1 MAKSPILNVPNILSF
16 IRVILVP
23 AFVAALIFMRDIEIW
38 GIVVSAVLYGLTA
51 LTDMLDGKI
60 ARKYGLVTD
69 FGKFI
74 DPLADKF
81 MVLGSMLAI
90 LVWVFLR
97 GEELFGMIFVWL
109 VLIILFR
116 ELAVTSLRLVV
127 AGKKTKVDLAAN
139 MMGKLKTVSQMV
151 GTVVIIV
158 EPLVMEYL
166 FDTQRIASYA
176 CMAVMAFTTIVSGW
190 NYFVGYLPHIVAD
203 DSTPESAPESA
214 PESTPESTEAK

>member
-1 MAKSPILNVPNILSF
+1 MTMAKTKILNAPNILSF
-16 IRVILVP
+16 VRVILVP
-23 AFVAALIFMRDIEIW
+23 AFVAAILFMRDVKIW
-38 GIVVSAVLYGLTA
+38 GFVIPAVIYALTA

-60 ARKYGLVTD
+60 ARKYNLVTD

-90 LVWVFLR
+90 LAWMFLR
-97 GEELFGMIFVWL
+97 GQATQGLVFVWL

-127 AGKKTKVDLAAN
+127 AGKKVKVDLAAN

-151 GTVVIIV
+151 GTVLIII
-158 EPLVMEYL
+158 EPLIFENNHVM
-166 FDTQRIASYA
+166 SYI
-176 CMAVMAFTTIVSGW
+176 CMGIMAFTTVVSGW
-190 NYFVGYLPHIVAD
+190 NYFMGYLPHIVSSD
-203 DSTPESAPESA
+203 D
-214 PESTPESTEAK
+214 

>member
-1 MAKSPILNVPNILSF
+1 MKKSPILNVPNILSF
-16 IRVILVP
+16 VRVLLVP
-23 AFVAALIFMRDIEIW
+23 AFVATILFIKAPVWCYIIPA
-38 GIVVSAVLYGLTA
+38 VVYALTA

-90 LVWVFLR
+90 LAWMFER
-97 GEELFGMIFVWL
+97 GQRIQGLIFVWV

-116 ELAVTSLRLVV
+116 ELAVTSMRLVV
-127 AGKKTKVDLAAN
+127 AGKKVKVDLAAN

-151 GTVVIIV
+151 GTVLIII
-158 EPLVMEYL
+158 EPLIFNDNHIM
-166 FDTQRIASYA
+166 SYI
-176 CMAVMAFTTIVSGW
+176 CMGIMAFTTIASGW
-190 NYFVGYLPHIVAD
+190 NYLMGYLPYIVGTD
-203 DSTPESAPESA
+203 E
-214 PESTPESTEAK
+214 

>member
-1 MAKSPILNVPNILSF
+1 MKKSPILNVPNTLSF
-16 IRVILVP
+16 IRVLLVP
-23 AFVAALIFMRDIEIW
+23 AFVVALIFMRDIEIW

-90 LVWVFLR
+90 LAWMFLR
-97 GEELFGMIFVWL
+97 GETLLGMIFVWL

-116 ELAVTSLRLVV
+116 ELGVTSLRLVV
-127 AGKKTKVDLAAN
+127 AGKKKKVDLAAN

-158 EPLVMEYL
+158 EPIIPFFSENHIL
-166 FDTQRIASYA
+166 SYV
-176 CMAVMAFTTIVSGW
+176 CMAIMAFTTIASGW
-190 NYFVGYLPHIVAD
+190 NYFVGYLPYVVATD
-203 DSTPESAPESA
+203 EE
-214 PESTPESTEAK
+214 E